1 MSMGA
6 KCSLFC
12 EKMNQELDID
22 LSEQVVDI
30 SSVNFAKCNVIFE
43 DGSYEINFSCDQHM
57 KSELELIEVCV
68 NGKKV
73 GIVDLS
79 NDNNFIDGDVVYS
92 KSILAKQPFLLHYDL
107 VILSFRLL
115 FYDGSSREYFSDFL
129 LCVSRN
135 QDDTLNIQKML
146 QELIAFDDSQIEDW
160 MFFDS
165 KSDTSISLC
174 EGKWNKHA
182 YKSLSSYIQ
191 LLEKVISC
199 YKNNYS
205 YFKMQGKHT
214 LKRSQ
219 VMVSYENVKSISRN
233 SFQWIM
239 QNADQL
245 SEVPC
250 SSGIRYQ
257 GKIYL
262 PYCMQTEINKKSWDV
277 YENRVIIGFLY
288 TVLLNAKQIY
298 VEFDKDVLDEERI
311 ISTIQ
316 GRFLN
321 EYCAPIITIK
331 SLQVSFCRTVL
342 DKLNKSI
349 EMLQSLYNRYILLFD
364 IVPSVLDSF
373 PRKTSTFCEV
383 KPYVQVYE
391 IIVQWFRYGEY
402 TLEKER
408 LILQVKTLDK
418 LFEYYCLLQLLK
430 VLSNNGYH
438 KADVRKPAYKY
449 KYQLADTLYQN
460 EKDVANTYLLCN
472 NNIMVTLYYQP
483 VISSV
488 GFENNLTLYRTTKPP
503 HGMPDYYTPDFVM
516 KFSSVGYEEE
526 YIIFDSKFSSRLNIK
541 RYHMA
546 EVIQKYSTELG
557 VSTNIRAP
565 KMVWILQGRIDSNEN
580 IIWRYHNSPLASL
593 YQPVTSYGIVCVN
606 TTAEISQK
614 LWAEIKKNISF
625 L

>member
-1 MSMGA
+1 MGA
-6 KCSLFC
+6 KFSLFC
-12 EKMNQELDID
+12 EKMNQQLDIN

-30 SSVNFAKCNVIFE
+30 SSVNFTKCNVIFE
-43 DGSYEINFSCDQHM
+43 DGSYEIYFSCNEYM
-57 KSELELIEVCV
+57 KKELELIEVCV

-73 GIVDLS
+73 GTVDLNNG
-79 NDNNFIDGDVVYS
+79 NDFIVGDVVYS

-129 LCVSRN
+129 LCVSKN

-146 QELIAFDDSQIEDW
+146 QELIAFDDPQIEEWLFCDN
-160 MFFDS
+160 
-165 KSDTSISLC
+165 KSDTSISLR

-191 LLEKVISC
+191 LLERVISC
-199 YKNNYS
+199 YKSNYS

-219 VMVSYENVKSISRN
+219 VMVSYGNVKLISRN

-245 SEVPC
+245 SEVPY
-250 SSGIRYQ
+250 SGGIQYQ
-257 GKIYL
+257 GKTYL
-262 PYCMQTEINKKSWDV
+262 PYYMQTEINKKSWDV
-277 YENRVIIGFLY
+277 YENRVIVGFLY
-288 TVLLNAKQIY
+288 TVLLNAKRIY

-311 ISTIQ
+311 ISIMQ
-316 GRFLN
+316 GGFLN
-321 EYCAPIITIK
+321 EYRAPIITIK
-331 SLQVSFCRTVL
+331 SLQVSFCRTLL

-349 EMLQSLYNRYILLFD
+349 KILQSLYNRYILIFD

-391 IIVQWFRYGEY
+391 VIVQWFRYGEY
-402 TLEKER
+402 TLEKEK

-418 LFEYYCLLQLLK
+418 VFEYYCLLQLLK
-430 VLSNNGYH
+430 VLSDNGYH
-438 KADVRKPAYKY
+438 KADVRKPTYKY
-449 KYQLADTLYQN
+449 KYQLADALYQS

-472 NNIMVTLYYQP
+472 NDIMVTLYYQP
-483 VISSV
+483 VISSI

-503 HGMPDYYTPDFVM
+503 RGIPDYYTPDFVM
-516 KFSSVGYEEE
+516 KFSSAEHKEE
-526 YIIFDSKFSSRLNIK
+526 YIIFDSKFSSRINIK
-541 RYHMA
+541 RYHMD
-546 EVIQKYSTELG
+546 EVIKKYSTELG
-557 VSTNIRAP
+557 VAANMRAP
-565 KMVWILQGRIDSNEN
+565 KMVWILQGRINSNEN
-580 IIWRYHNSPLASL
+580 VIWRYHNSPLASL
-593 YQPVTSYGIVCVN
+593 YQPITSYGIVYVN
-606 TTAEISQK
+606 TTVGISQK